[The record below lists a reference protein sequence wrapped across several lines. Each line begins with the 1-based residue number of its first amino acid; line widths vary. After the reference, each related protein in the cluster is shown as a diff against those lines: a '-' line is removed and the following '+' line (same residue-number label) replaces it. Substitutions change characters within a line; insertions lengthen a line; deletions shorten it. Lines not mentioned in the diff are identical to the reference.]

1 MAEQLDS
8 RRPSAVGAALRWGV
22 AEAHRPLALV
32 GAVAVAV
39 ALVLLG
45 HSLGLGLGLLAGSL
59 AFFVAVFV
67 VVLGMALPA
76 TDWAELRQGLTG
88 AAAGLPPVTVE
99 LGLLGVQASQ
109 TWELDRSRP
118 ERELAWTLYVE
129 LASRITTQP
138 LGADAGLLR
147 DTLTSQH
154 SLYETTRVALRAAGP
169 PLHASGA
176 QTVQALALA
185 VLNGELRR
193 FQARWHARL
202 KLHEE
207 QHRAAHEGAGQ
218 AEVEAA
224 WPEAAACRA
233 ELQQVQVQLRHYAE
247 TLHTVATGQPLP
259 EVVAQRP

>member
-1 MAEQLDS
+1 MAEQLDT

-32 GAVAVAV
+32 GAGAVAA

-45 HSLGLGLGLLAGSL
+45 HSLGLGLLAGTL

-67 VVLGMALPA
+67 GVLGMALPA
-76 TDWAELRQGLTG
+76 TDWAELRQGLSG

-129 LASRITTQP
+129 LASRVSTQP

-147 DTLTSQH
+147 DALTSQH
-154 SLYETTRVALRAAGP
+154 SLYETTREALRAAGP
-169 PLHASGA
+169 PLHAASA
-176 QTVQALALA
+176 RTVQALALA

-207 QHRAAHEGAGQ
+207 RYRAEHEDAGQ
-218 AEVEAA
+218 AQVEAEWA
-224 WPEAAACRA
+224 EAGRCRE
-233 ELQQVQVQLRHYAE
+233 ELQRVQVQLRHYAE
-247 TLHTVATGQPLP
+247 ALHTVATGQSLP
-259 EVVAQRP
+259 EVVA

>member
-1 MAEQLDS
+1 MADLVDE
-8 RRPSAVGAALRWGV
+8 RRPAAVGAALRWGL
-22 AEAHRPLALV
+22 AEAHRPLAV
-32 GAVAVAV
+32 VVAAAVAAG
-39 ALVLLG
+39 ALVVG
-45 HSLGLGLGLLAGSL
+45 HSVGLAALAGSL
-59 AFFVAVFV
+59 VFFVAVFIV
-67 VVLGMALPA
+67 ILGLALPA
-76 TDWAELRQGLTG
+76 SDWAELRRWLTG
-88 AAAGLPPVTVE
+88 RATGLPPVTVE

-109 TWELDRSRP
+109 TWQLDRSRP

-129 LASRITTQP
+129 LASRVATQP

-147 DTLTSQH
+147 DTLTSQR
-154 SLYETTRVALRAAGP
+154 SLYETTRAALRAAGP

-224 WPEAAACRA
+224 WDEAAACRE
-233 ELQQVQVQLRHYAE
+233 ELQRVQVQLRHYAVA
-247 TLHTVATGQPLP
+247 LHKVATGQPLP
-259 EVVAQRP
+259 EVVA